1 MGPGQPPLEDA
12 GYLKRA
18 QLLLTRLGF
27 KVMLGRSVGEA
38 KGHLREELA
47 AEDFHN
53 FVLDSRVKA
62 LIALRG
68 GYGSLRLLP
77 HLDLSLLR
85 NRPKIFIGY
94 SDVTALLLALY
105 KTLGLVTFHGPM
117 VCPELGAPQLPL
129 YTEKG
134 FFQASSCN
142 APLGTLFPPPELPPP
157 PICLHPGEA
166 KGPRWEATCPW
177 WWPP

>member
-1 MGPGQPPLEDA
+1 MGFSPLKARALNPGDAVAIWAPASPLEDA

-38 KGHLREELA
+38 KGHLWEELA

-105 KTLGLVTFHGPM
+105 KNPGPGDFPRPNGLSRAGGSPT
-117 VCPELGAPQLPL
+117 APL
-129 YTEKG
+129 YGKRLLSSLELQCSFGDPVPTSG
-134 FFQASSCN
+134 TAS
-142 APLGTLFPPPELPPP
+142 PHLPPP
-157 PICLHPGEA
+157 
-166 KGPRWEATCPW
+166 R
-177 WWPP
+177 